1 MDEHSDV
8 CLSPAAE
15 AKAEGTTLCGYAGTH
30 SQYRRLGVC
39 HLLPGLMG
47 VNVFFKFVFQWS
59 YGMDRQSGQSD
70 LETRW

>member
-47 VNVFFKFVFQWS
+47 VNVFLNLCFNGVMGWTDS
-59 YGMDRQSGQSD
+59 LVS
-70 LETRW
+70 LI